1 MEMTMPASAQ
11 TFRDLHHQATVLR
24 LPNAWDAGSARLFES
39 LGATAIATT
48 SAGVAWSQGYADG
61 RVFPIEVAVNVAAS
75 IARLIKVP
83 LSVDIE
89 NGYSDDPHTVAE
101 HVKRLLDAGA
111 VGINLEDGPDA
122 PELLARKIEAIKDVA
137 AKGGLDVFINA
148 RTDVFLAG
156 LAAEGQRVE
165 ESLRRGRLY
174 QQAGADGLFV
184 PAVIDVEAIQ
194 AIVQGVALPVN
205 VLARPGLPSADE
217 LAALGVR
224 RLSAGSGV
232 AQTLWGQAE
241 QLARGF
247 LEDGRS
253 EPVTQGSLSYP
264 QIQALFGH

>member
-1 MEMTMPASAQ
+1 MPASAQ

-24 LPNAWDAGSARLFES
+24 PSNAWDAGSARLFES

-61 RVFPIEVAVNVAAS
+61 RVFPIEVAVSVTAS

-101 HVKRLLDAGA
+101 HVKRLLDVGA

-122 PELLARKIEAIKDVA
+122 PQVLARKIEAIKDVA
-137 AKGGLDVFINA
+137 EKGGMDVFINA

-156 LAAEGQRVE
+156 LAGEGQRVD

-184 PAVIDVEAIQ
+184 PAVIDIEEIK
-194 AIVQGVALPVN
+194 AIVQGIALPIN
-205 VLARPGLPSADE
+205 VLVRPGLPSADA

-253 EPVTQGSLSYP
+253 EAVTQSSLSYP